1 MSSAYNPRKR
11 KEIVNETGRDSKE
24 FDPKDVQQIRKNIKS
39 NEEERAASSS
49 G

>member
-1 MSSAYNPRKR
+1 MSSAEDPRKR
-11 KEIVNETGRDSKE
+11 KDIVNETGRDSKE

-49 G
+49 E